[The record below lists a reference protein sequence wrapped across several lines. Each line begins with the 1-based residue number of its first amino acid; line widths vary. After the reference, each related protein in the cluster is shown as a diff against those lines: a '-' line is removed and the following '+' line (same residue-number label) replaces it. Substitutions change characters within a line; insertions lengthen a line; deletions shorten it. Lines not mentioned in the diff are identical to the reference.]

1 MKKVYMTVGLPGSG
15 KSTWAK
21 KKLDEQPHRYKRINK
36 DDLRAM
42 LDHSHWSDANEK
54 FVLRVRDTL
63 ILMALES
70 GKHVIVDDTNLHPKH
85 ERQIR
90 ELIKGQAELEIVDFR
105 DVPVDVC
112 IERDLKRQN
121 SVGERIILSMYNEFL
136 APLPPEKLPVDPNL
150 PNAIICDLDG
160 TLALLGRRNPY
171 DAAHCE
177 EDTLNEPIRSILLAA
192 PEDKILL
199 VSGRQDQYKPQTE
212 RWLATHNIRYDAL
225 IMRKTGDMRKDS
237 IIKQE
242 IFENEI
248 RDHYN
253 IRFVLDDRNSVVEM
267 WRSVG
272 LTCLQVAPGN
282 F

>member
-1 MKKVYMTVGLPGSG
+1 
-15 KSTWAK
+15 
-21 KKLDEQPHRYKRINK
+21 
-36 DDLRAM
+36 
-42 LDHSHWSDANEK
+42 
-54 FVLRVRDTL
+54 
-63 ILMALES
+63 
-70 GKHVIVDDTNLHPKH
+70 
-85 ERQIR
+85 
-90 ELIKGQAELEIVDFR
+90 
-105 DVPVDVC
+105 
-112 IERDLKRQN
+112 
-121 SVGERIILSMYNEFL
+121 
-136 APLPPEKLPVDPNL
+136 
-150 PNAIICDLDG
+150 
-160 TLALLGRRNPY
+160 LLGRRNPY
-171 DAAHCE
+171 DAGRCE

-199 VSGRQDQYKPQTE
+199 VSGRQDQYKSQTE

>member
-1 MKKVYMTVGLPGSG
+1 MKKVYMTMGLPGSG

-21 KKLDEQPHRYKRINK
+21 KKLDEQPHCYKRINK

-42 LDHSHWSDANEK
+42 FDNSYWSDANEM

-105 DVPVDVC
+105 DVPLDVC

-121 SVGERIILSMYNEFL
+121 SVGERIILSMFNEFL
-136 APLPPEKLPVDPNL
+136 APLPPEKLPADPNL

-171 DAAHCE
+171 DAARCE

-192 PEDKILL
+192 PDDKVLL

-212 RWLATHNIRYDAL
+212 RWLAANNIRYDAL

-237 IIKQE
+237 VIKQE

-267 WRSVG
+267 WRSIG
-272 LTCLQVAPGN
+272 LTCLQVAPDN

>member
-21 KKLDEQPHRYKRINK
+21 KKIDEQPHRYKRINK

-42 LDHSHWSDANEK
+42 LDNSHWSDNNEK
-54 FVLRVRDTL
+54 FVLRVRDSL

-70 GKHVIVDDTNLHPKH
+70 GKHVIIDDTNLHPKH

-136 APLPPEKLPVDPNL
+136 APPPPERPPADPNL

-160 TLALLGRRNPY
+160 TLALLGKRNPY
-171 DAAHCE
+171 DAARCE
-177 EDTLNEPIRSILLAA
+177 EDILNEPIRSILLAT

-237 IIKQE
+237 IIKKE

-248 RDHYN
+248 QSHYN

-272 LTCLQVAPGN
+272 LTCLQVAPGD